1 MARRIDPEG
10 AGRSKLLIVGGGGTR
25 GVVCS
30 ASYETRAFGVRSAM
44 PTARALRLCPG
55 AMVVPVPMREC
66 GRLSREIHQVLGQFT
81 PIVQAASID
90 EWYLDMGGTE
100 ALYHG
105 ESLRDTAH
113 RIRSAVIAATGLT
126 VSLGGGTN
134 RLVAKLAVERAKP
147 KPGTGADGVFIVAP
161 GDEAAFVATLSLAD
175 LPMVGPRF
183 RERLEARG
191 VRTIRDVLET
201 PPDTLRRWLGER
213 AATWLE
219 RRVRGVDASD
229 VHERGTARS
238 TGHEETFGTDVA
250 DDDTLGREL
259 VHLASRV
266 THDLRERGL
275 MARTVTVK
283 LRDHDFKTRNASRT
297 LPHGVISD
305 RVVLATA
312 HELLA
317 KLRRARRVPARL
329 LGVSLSGL
337 TEADGEAQL
346 TLFDEGS
353 PVLESD
359 KDRRLSRA
367 IDAVRSKFGR
377 DAVLPGRVTGRTSR
391 PR

>member
-1 MARRIDPEG
+1 
-10 AGRSKLLIVGGGGTR
+10 
-25 GVVCS
+25 
-30 ASYETRAFGVRSAM
+30 M

-66 GRLSREIHQVLGQFT
+66 GRISREIHQVLGQFT
-81 PIVQAASID
+81 PLVQAASID

-105 ESLRDTAH
+105 ESLRETAH
-113 RIRSAVIAATGLT
+113 RIRSAVITTTGLT
-126 VSLGGGTN
+126 VSIGGGTN

-147 KPGTGADGVFIVAP
+147 KPGTGADGVHIVAP
-161 GDEAAFVATLSLAD
+161 GEEAAFVATLSLAD

-191 VRTIRDVLET
+191 VRTIGDVLGT
-201 PPDTLRRWLGER
+201 PSETLRRWLGER
-213 AATWLE
+213 AAAWLE
-219 RRVRGVDASD
+219 RRVRGVDESD
-229 VHERGTARS
+229 VQERGTARS

-312 HELLA
+312 NELLA

-353 PVLESD
+353 PILESD

-367 IDAVRSKFGR
+367 IDAVRSRFGR